1 MKTAALFL
9 LAPVALSAYGGIATN
24 SLDATMEITPTAVS
38 ASVNGSIGYEAATF
52 AGNES
57 SGSVTITAVRRT
69 ATKGAMSVNYST
81 ANGSAVAGTNYTAE
95 AGTLSWADGDGANK
109 TFTVPLNTSNV
120 FTGTKTFI
128 VKMTAGANTVLGSHT
143 SATVTI
149 TGGASSSSGSG
160 FVQFDDSLPA
170 AGSSGT
176 DAIPSGAGLE
186 DVSHPTHV
194 IGTGTPASCT
204 SAAVV
209 AAVKT
214 GGIITFDCGAAP
226 VTIQMTATA
235 QLFNNGAAKT
245 VIDGDGKVTLSGMN
259 ARRILYMNTCDESL
273 VWTTPNC
280 NNQEYPQLTVQNI
293 TFSNGNAS
301 TAASPEGGAIY
312 ASGGRLKVVNSRF
325 FSNKGQA
332 TGIKAYGGAIFA
344 FQQYE
349 GLPVYVVH
357 STFGGES
364 NLSNTCANGGALGSI
379 ATSWGVYN
387 SELTYNHATGNGGN
401 PPASGTPGGGSGGAF
416 YDDGYTFT
424 LTLAGSTVNYNS
436 ANEYGAALTFILDNS
451 TGGSLIIKDST
462 IMGNTG
468 GTWYP
473 KYPQISEEDN
483 TVTTVTNSTIV
494 N

>member
-1 MKTAALFL
+1 MNSTAL
-9 LAPVALSAYGGIATN
+9 LACGGTLMSSLATLALSAETAAAT
-24 SLDATMEITPTAVS
+24 TADD
-38 ASVNGSIGYEAATF
+38 GSIGFSAASYPVEQS
-52 AGNES
+52 A
-57 SGSVTITAVRRT
+57 
-69 ATKGAMSVNYST
+69 
-81 ANGSAVAGTNYTAE
+81 GSAVLTVVRRGGTTGALSVTYSTVNNTAISGTNYTAE
-95 AGTLSWADGDGANK
+95 SGTLKWASGDGSSK
-109 TFTVPLNTSNV
+109 TFTIPLNTANV
-120 FTGTKTFI
+120 FTGTKSF
-128 VKMTAGANTVLGSHT
+128 VLKLAAGADTTLGLHT
-143 SATVTI
+143 TTTVTI
-149 TGGASSSSGSG
+149 TGGTATATKSGYPS
-160 FVQFDDSLPA
+160 FPDDLPA
-170 AGSSGT
+170 AGSNGT
-176 DAIPSGAGLE
+176 DAVPTGAGLV
-186 DVSHPTHV
+186 DTSHPTHV
-194 IGTGTPASCT
+194 IGTGTAASCT

-209 AAVKT
+209 AAVKV
-214 GGIITFDCGAAP
+214 GGIITFDCGSAP

-235 QLFNNGAAKT
+235 ELFNNGAETT
-245 VIDGDGKVTLSGMN
+245 VIDGGGLVTLSGMN

-273 VWTTPNC
+273 VWTSSTC

-344 FQQYE
+344 FEQYQ

-379 ATSWGVYN
+379 STAWGIYN
-387 SELTYNHATGNGGN
+387 SELTYNHATGSGGN

-416 YDDGYTFT
+416 YDDGGGSFT
-424 LTLAGSTVNYNS
+424 LTIAGSTVNYNS
-436 ANEYGAALTFILDNS
+436 ANEYGSALTFILDNPA
-451 TGGSLIIKDST
+451 GGSLIIKDST

-483 TVTTVTNSTIV
+483 TVNTVTNSTIV